1 MLKYIVNKVATDG
14 GTAPS
19 GGNRLLRLFTNN
31 LMPGKYTVI
40 DDVIEAVEDGYLP
53 ITLTGASWTIAT
65 DAGVNSASYAIQT
78 FTFTEAVTV
87 YGYYLTTQDD
97 ELLWI
102 ERFSDGPYTLPGPG
116 GEIAVTP
123 KFVLN

>member
-14 GTAPS
+14 GTPPS

-31 LMPGKYTVI
+31 LVPGKYTVI

-53 ITLTGASWTIAT
+53 ITLTGTSWTIAT

-102 ERFSDGPYTLPGPG
+102 ERFSDGPYTLPTPG
-116 GEIAVTP
+116 GEIAISIILR
-123 KFVLN
+123 LN